1 MALQQLTGVDASF
14 LSMETAATF
23 GHVASVSVFEP
34 GDEQEPLTLERLRRV
49 VEPRLHLLPPLRR
62 RLVDVPFGL
71 DRPYWADDPDF
82 DLDFHLRELAL
93 APPGTDQQLAEQVA
107 RIVARPLDRRRPL
120 WEIYLV
126 HGLDGGRFAL
136 LAKFHHAAVDGVGG
150 REVMT
155 TLLDAVPDPAPDTP
169 PPPFSAPPLPGEAE
183 MLVRGWAGL
192 ARQPLKALRLQRR
205 ALASLPATAKY
216 AVRLAAPAVRDPL
229 HRLRRGWQGGEGR
242 LLSAPRFAA
251 PRTPF
256 NRPITPHRRWAPVT
270 LRLAEVKAL
279 KAAYGVTV
287 NDVVMTL
294 CASAL
299 RRWLSDAEDL
309 PNRPLLTMVPIS
321 VRTEEQAGAYG
332 NRVSAMIAE
341 LPTDEPDPVRRLR
354 RTHEALRTAKEQHK
368 AVPADVLADA
378 SDLTM
383 PALAARASRVA
394 ARVRLADWV
403 DPPFNLVISNV
414 PGPQTPLYLAGARMK
429 HYYPVSVLTD
439 GLGLNITVQSYLGNL
454 DFGLLACRELVPDV
468 DVLAGHLP
476 EALEELRQA
485 AAS

>member
-1 MALQQLTGVDASF
+1 MALQQLTGVDAGF
-14 LSMETAATF
+14 LSMETSATF
-23 GHVASVSVFEP
+23 GHVASVSVFEC
-34 GDEQEPLTLERLRRV
+34 GSDSLTLDRLRDV
-49 VEPRLHLLPPLRR
+49 VESRLHLLPPFRR
-62 RLVDVPFGL
+62 RLVDVPLGL

-82 DLDFHLRELAL
+82 DLDFHLREVAL
-93 APPGTDQQLAEQVA
+93 PPPGSEQQLAEQVA

-120 WEIYLV
+120 WEVYLV
-126 HGLDGGRFAL
+126 HGLEGDRFAL
-136 LAKFHHAAVDGVGG
+136 LAKFHHAAVDGVSG

-155 TLLDAVPDPAPDTP
+155 ALLDTAPDGSP
-169 PPPFSAPPLPGEAE
+169 PPSPPPFRPGPLPGEAE
-183 MLVRGWAGL
+183 MLLRGWAGL

-205 ALASLPATAKY
+205 ALASLPATARY
-216 AVRLAAPAVRDPL
+216 AGRLAAPAVRDPL
-229 HRLRRGWQGGEGR
+229 HRLRQGWQGGEGR
-242 LLSAPRFAA
+242 LLSAPRLTA

-270 LRLAEVKAL
+270 VPLAEVKAL

-299 RRWLSDAEDL
+299 RRWLSDRDDL
-309 PNRPLLTMVPIS
+309 PRRPLLAMVPIS
-321 VRTEEQAGAYG
+321 VRTEEHAGAYG

-341 LPTDEPDPVRRLR
+341 LPTDEADPVQRLR
-354 RTHEALRTAKEQHK
+354 RTHQALRVAKEQHK

-414 PGPQTPLYLAGARMK
+414 PGPQAPLYLGGARMQ

-454 DFGLLACRELVPDV
+454 DFGLVSCRELVPDV

-476 EALEELRQA
+476 EALEELRR
-485 AAS
+485 ASGS